1 MLRAKTVTFLR
12 TESGLSALS
21 SSWTYVAG
29 QKGDI
34 SRHCAVYVCP
44 TSVHLEHVGHVQ
56 APRSVY
62 VCPTSVHL
70 EHVGRTVVFLTF
82 LPTESP
88 LSASCSSRTYSML
101 RAKKVTFLGT
111 VPGLRLSY
119 VSPSSVGW
127 AHSCFL
133 EGCFAEGDI
142 SRHRARSTFLLR

>member
-34 SRHCAVYVCP
+34 SRQCP
-44 TSVHLEHVGHVQ
+44 
-56 APRSVY
+56 VY

-82 LPTESP
+82 LRTESG
-88 LSASCSSRTYSML
+88 LSALSSSWTYV
-101 RAKKVTFLGT
+101 AGQK
-111 VPGLRLSY
+111 
-119 VSPSSVGW
+119 
-127 AHSCFL
+127 
-133 EGCFAEGDI
+133 GDI
-142 SRHRARSTFLLR
+142 SRHRARSTFVLR